1 MMDEYAQVKENLK
14 NCFKLIGKPDA
25 YERAFAQRPLY
36 QRKSVAELGPEEDP
50 DSSDESEEE
59 EDKIALPKDSFSG
72 LISGISTMKKPE
84 KRMTLLSEAKR
95 SEVPEVPPRGEDS
108 DDITED
114 DLERDVS
121 HVSSLPGR
129 VEKKTFHQTSSS
141 IDTD

>member
-59 EDKIALPKDSFSG
+59 EDKSALPKDSFSG
-72 LISGISTMKKPE
+72 LISGISTMKKP
-84 KRMTLLSEAKR
+84 
-95 SEVPEVPPRGEDS
+95 
-108 DDITED
+108 
-114 DLERDVS
+114 
-121 HVSSLPGR
+121 
-129 VEKKTFHQTSSS
+129 VE
-141 IDTD
+141 

>member
-59 EDKIALPKDSFSG
+59 EDKSALPKDSFSG